1 MNGKMNNK
9 DSSDMTL
16 NELFVQQMVNQDKML
31 DIGLYNGYKMN
42 GTESVPVDDIR
53 LASYHI
59 QHLMSEIGEV
69 LDADKRWKNF
79 RNEKYDK
86 NAKLEEI
93 ADCFIILM
101 NISMF
106 SGIDG
111 KELSKAIKAKL
122 DKVSKRIINN

>member
-31 DIGLYNGYKMN
+31 DMGLYNDYKMN

-101 NISMF
+101 NSSMF

-111 KELSKAIKAKL
+111 RELSKAIKAKL

>member
-9 DSSDMTL
+9 DSSDITL

-31 DIGLYNGYKMN
+31 DIGLYNDYKMN
-42 GTESVPVDDIR
+42 DTESVPVDDIR

-106 SGIDG
+106 SGING
-111 KELSKAIKAKL
+111 KELSKAIKTKL

>member
-1 MNGKMNNK
+1 MTNGKMNK
-9 DSSDMTL
+9 DFSDLTL

-31 DIGLYNGYKMN
+31 DCGLYDDYKMN
-42 GTESVPVDDIR
+42 GTESVPADDIR

-59 QHLMSEIGEV
+59 QHLMSEVGEV

-86 NAKLEEI
+86 SAKLEEI
-93 ADCFIILM
+93 ADCFIVLM
-101 NISMF
+101 NVSMF

-111 KELSKAIKAKL
+111 RELSKAIKKKL
-122 DKVSKRIINN
+122 DKVSKRIEK

>member
-31 DIGLYNGYKMN
+31 DIGLYNDYKMN

-111 KELSKAIKAKL
+111 RELSKAIKAKL